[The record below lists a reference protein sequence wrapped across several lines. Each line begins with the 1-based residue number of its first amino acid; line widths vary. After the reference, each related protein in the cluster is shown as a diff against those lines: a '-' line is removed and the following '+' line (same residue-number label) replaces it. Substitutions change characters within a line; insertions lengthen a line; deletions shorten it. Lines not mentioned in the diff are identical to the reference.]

1 MINIILE
8 KEETMTDSNEILL
21 EQNEGVAIITLNRP
35 ERFNSFTTS
44 MYREFPRILDQLKRD
59 DEVKAVILT
68 GAGKGFCAGSDV
80 SDRLGKRLKEGGEG
94 SRFETLQ
101 RVGAIALNIADFD
114 KPIIGAI
121 NGTAVGAGLSL
132 TLLCDIRLASEKAR
146 FGAVWLNV
154 GLVPDVGATYSLP
167 RIVGKEKAM
176 ALILSREVI
185 GAEEALKIGLVSK
198 VFPHDQLMKEAK
210 KLAKSITSAPSVAVE
225 LTKRALQRSLDNDLR
240 TQLDYESYAQNIC
253 RQTED
258 HKEGIRAFAEKRKPV
273 FIGK

>member
-1 MINIILE
+1 
-8 KEETMTDSNEILL
+8 MTDSNEILL

-198 VFPHDQLMKEAK
+198 VFPHDQLMEEAK

>member
-1 MINIILE
+1 MAF
-8 KEETMTDSNEILL
+8 NEILL
-21 EQNEGVAIITLNRP
+21 EKKEGVAVVTLNRP
-35 ERFNSFTTS
+35 ERFNSFTTR
-44 MYREFPRILDQLKRD
+44 MYREFPRILDQLRRD

-94 SRFETLQ
+94 SRFENLQ
-101 RVGAIALNIADFD
+101 RVGAMALDITDFE
-114 KPIIGAI
+114 KPIIGAV

-132 TLLCDIRLASEKAR
+132 VLLCDIRLASERAR
-146 FGAVWLNV
+146 FGALWLNI
-154 GLVPDVGATYSLP
+154 GLIPDVGATYSLP

-176 ALILSREVI
+176 ALILSREII

-198 VFPHDQLMKEAK
+198 VFPHDQLMDEARN
-210 KLAKSITSAPSVAVE
+210 LARSIATGPSVAVE
-225 LTKRALQRSLDNDLR
+225 LTKRGLQRSLENDLK
-240 TQLDYESYAQNIC
+240 TQLDYETYAQNIC

-273 FIGK
+273 FVGR

>member
-1 MINIILE
+1 MAF
-8 KEETMTDSNEILL
+8 NEILL
-21 EQNEGVAIITLNRP
+21 EKKEGVAVVTLNRP

-44 MYREFPRILDQLKRD
+44 MYKEFPRILDQLRRD

-94 SRFETLQ
+94 SRFENLQ
-101 RVGAIALNIADFD
+101 RVGAMALDITDFE
-114 KPIIGAI
+114 KPIIGAV

-132 TLLCDIRLASEKAR
+132 ALLCDIRLASERAR

-154 GLVPDVGATYSLP
+154 GLIPDVGATYSLP

-176 ALILSREVI
+176 ALILSREII

-198 VFPHDQLMKEAK
+198 VFPHDQLMDEARN
-210 KLAKSITSAPSVAVE
+210 LARSIATGPSVAVE
-225 LTKRALQRSLDNDLR
+225 LTKRGLQRSLENDLR
-240 TQLDYESYAQNIC
+240 TQLDYETYAQNIC

-273 FIGK
+273 FVGR

>member
-1 MINIILE
+1 M
-8 KEETMTDSNEILL
+8 DSTEILL
-21 EQNEGVAIITLNRP
+21 EKNEGVAVITLNRP

-44 MYREFPRILDQLKRD
+44 MYREFPRILDQLRRD

-94 SRFETLQ
+94 SRFENLQ
-101 RVGAIALNIADFD
+101 RVGEMALNITDFD
-114 KPIIGAI
+114 KPIIGAV

-132 TLLCDIRLASEKAR
+132 ALLCDIRLASEKAR

-154 GLVPDVGATYSLP
+154 GLIPDVGVTYSLP

-176 ALILSREVI
+176 ALILSREII
-185 GAEEALKIGLVSK
+185 GADEALKIGLVSK
-198 VFPHDQLMKEAK
+198 VFPHEQLMDEARN
-210 KLAKSITSAPSVAVE
+210 LARSIATGPSVAVE
-225 LTKRALQRSLDNDLR
+225 LTERALQRSLDNDLR

-273 FIGK
+273 FIGE

>member
-1 MINIILE
+1 MAF
-8 KEETMTDSNEILL
+8 DEILL
-21 EQNEGVAIITLNRP
+21 EKKEGVAVVTLNRP

-44 MYREFPRILDQLKRD
+44 MYREFPRIVDQLRRD

-68 GAGKGFCAGSDV
+68 GSGKGFCAGSDV
-80 SDRLGKRLKEGGEG
+80 ADRLGKRLKEGGEG
-94 SRFETLQ
+94 SRFENLQ
-101 RVGAIALNIADFD
+101 RVGEIALDITDFD

-132 TLLCDIRLASEKAR
+132 ALLCDIRLASEKAR

-154 GLVPDVGATYSLP
+154 GLVPDVGATYFLP

-176 ALILSREVI
+176 TLMLSREII
-185 GAEEALKIGLVSK
+185 GADEALKIGLVSK
-198 VFPHDQLMKEAK
+198 VFPHDQLMDEARN
-210 KLAKSITSAPSVAVE
+210 LARSIATGPSVAVE

-240 TQLDYESYAQNIC
+240 NQLDYESYAQNIC

-258 HKEGIRAFAEKRKPV
+258 HKEGVRAFAEKRKPA